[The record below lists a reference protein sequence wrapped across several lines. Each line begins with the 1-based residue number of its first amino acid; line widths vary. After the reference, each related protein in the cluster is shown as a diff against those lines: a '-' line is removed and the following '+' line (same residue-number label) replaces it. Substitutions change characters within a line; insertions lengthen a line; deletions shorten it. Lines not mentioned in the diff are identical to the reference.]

1 MNRFGRKDPMDVIFK
16 FFPWIFGIVLV
27 ITLTVMVVQFAVVG
41 YMGYKVLTD
50 PEGSAQFIGTIAGE
64 AIRPV
69 ADAVRGN

>member
-1 MNRFGRKDPMDVIFK
+1 MNRFGRNDSMDVIFK
-16 FFPWIFGIVLV
+16 LFPWIFGIVFV

-41 YMGYKVLTD
+41 YVGYKVLTD